1 MFNDKLK
8 NGDIP
13 RCTKSI
19 VEDED
24 PISVFILGDPAY
36 PLLSY
41 VMKEYA
47 SGSSTRHEQYFG
59 YRSCSACNV
68 IKCSFGCFK
77 SLFCP
82 EKGDGHQLG

>member
-1 MFNDKLK
+1 MNSVLNDKLK

-13 RCTKSI
+13 RCLKSI

-24 PISVFILGDPAY
+24 PIPVFILGDPAY

-47 SGSSTRHEQYFG
+47 SSSIL
-59 YRSCSACNV
+59 V
-68 IKCSFGCFK
+68 IDYVV
-77 SLFCP
+77 L
-82 EKGDGHQLG
+82 EM